1 MTSSLTDIREA
12 LKATLSQSGLH
23 LYETVPDVTNTPA
36 AVILPDDAD
45 YLGAM
50 RMGGDTY
57 NFDVAVLV
65 ASRNIRDAQRKL
77 DRYVTGQG
85 ENSLREFLYHNSGLG
100 LPDVDAT
107 VKGFKGYGGNF
118 QQATVDC
125 IGAVLRVCVVVT

>member
-12 LKATLSQSGLH
+12 LKATLTQSGLH

-50 RMGGDTY
+50 RMGGDMY

-85 ENSLREFLYHNSGLG
+85 ENSLREFLYHNSDLG